1 MGLDFFGFDI
11 TTNSDISF
19 STKVPELEIDTE
31 IFPIEQPEIEIPDQ
45 FIEDTFQ
52 SSSEIPQLSTP
63 PTDPTAVEQK
73 EQQPKTSA
81 TVEPEK
87 QPSETQ
93 AQTSKPQQ
101 EDTFTTVPPDTLKI
115 NPSSNNPFTTMPID
129 LKDPN
134 IKWSVVEF
142 PTDAFKFDP
151 NAFKDVDYEWINSA
165 NAKLEISKT
174 KFTDLYKIDGFE
186 QKDPNQFTFEE
197 MKSASA
203 TLNAKQ
209 DFLNDS
215 QKATLSALT
224 KDINNIETIASKNN
238 VAPEQVLQ
246 DLLKNEPEKY
256 GNYFKFI
263 NAAKEQVTA
272 GKIAEFVGNDG
283 IRRNLFDKEENKTI
297 KEFTELSAK
306 LKENKYTSADEKAQ
320 DLIKLVRLQSKIEK
334 SIDFN
339 SEDVKNIKTEVK
351 DMLVKQM
358 EDNKKLIQA
367 SLDELPAAYDKR
379 IKELREKKDLSQ
391 EEKATLARY
400 EENREKVLKLV
411 EKAKNS
417 GFSEFA
423 NSYSELIMEIQKT
436 DPERA
441 QELLT
446 GIVKGKV
453 APEIFAES
461 IKNKGNKED
470 KEAATG
476 ILHDIYTDKVLAER
490 LKVSSKDKDSQMR
503 RIGFDS
509 LVKDLNLSQTTAESL
524 KAEMREL
531 YRDDP
536 RAYDYYYN
544 SSSSSNYSEEQ
555 ALTSSV
561 YTKDEISLLS
571 KIDQEA
577 NRGVLTSVAASNE
590 TLRTFMKET
599 GISSETLARLML
611 NDDREG
617 LKQYRKE
624 TSSQVA

>member
-1 MGLDFFGFDI
+1 MGLDFSCFDI

-45 FIEDTFQ
+45 FIKDTFQ
-52 SSSEIPQLSTP
+52 SSSEIPQLPTP
-63 PTDPTAVEQK
+63 PVTDPTAVEQE

-93 AQTSKPQQ
+93 AQQ
-101 EDTFTTVPPDTLKI
+101 EDTFTTTVPPDTLKI
-115 NPSSNNPFTTMPID
+115 NPSTNNPFTTMPID

-151 NAFKDVDYEWINSA
+151 NAFKGVDYEWINSA
-165 NAKLEISKT
+165 NAKFEISNK

-186 QKDPNQFTFEE
+186 QKDPNQLTFEE

-224 KDINNIETIASKNN
+224 KDISNIETIALKNKI
-238 VAPEQVLQ
+238 APDEVLQ

-272 GKIAEFVGNDG
+272 GEVGVFVGIDE
-283 IRRNLFDKEENKTI
+283 IRQSLFDKEENKTI
-297 KEFTELSAK
+297 KEFTALSTK
-306 LKENKYTSADEKAQ
+306 LKENNYTSPDEKAQ
-320 DLIKLVRLQSKIEK
+320 DLKKLIDLQLEIAK
-334 SIDFN
+334 SVDFN
-339 SEDVKNIKTEVK
+339 SEQVKNINSEVK

-358 EDNKKLIQA
+358 EENKELIKA
-367 SLDELPAAYDKR
+367 SLDEISAAYDKR
-379 IKELREKKDLSQ
+379 IKELRGKQDLSQ
-391 EEKATLARY
+391 EERATLARY

-417 GFSEFA
+417 GFGEFA

-441 QELLT
+441 QELIT

-453 APEIFAES
+453 APEVFAES
-461 IKNKGNKED
+461 VKNTGNEEEK
-470 KEAATG
+470 KAATE

-503 RIGFDS
+503 RIGFES
-509 LVKDLNLSQTTAESL
+509 LVKDLNLSQTTTENL
-524 KAEMREL
+524 KDEMREL
-531 YRDDP
+531 YQDNP
-536 RAYDYYYN
+536 SEYDYYYN
-544 SSSSSNYSEEQ
+544 SPQSNYSNSPEQ

-561 YTKDEISLLS
+561 YTEDEISLLS

-577 NRGVLTSVAASNE
+577 NRGVLISVAASSE
-590 TLRTFMKET
+590 ALRTFMRET
-599 GISSETLARLML
+599 GISSESLARLML
-611 NDDREG
+611 NNDVDG

>member
-1 MGLDFFGFDI
+1 MGKGY
-11 TTNSDISF
+11 T
-19 STKVPELEIDTE
+19 
-31 IFPIEQPEIEIPDQ
+31 
-45 FIEDTFQ
+45 
-52 SSSEIPQLSTP
+52 
-63 PTDPTAVEQK
+63 
-73 EQQPKTSA
+73 
-81 TVEPEK
+81 
-87 QPSETQ
+87 
-93 AQTSKPQQ
+93 
-101 EDTFTTVPPDTLKI
+101 
-115 NPSSNNPFTTMPID
+115 
-129 LKDPN
+129 
-134 IKWSVVEF
+134 
-142 PTDAFKFDP
+142 FKFDP
-151 NAFKDVDYEWINSA
+151 NAFTFKNIDSAWINSA
-165 NAKLEISKT
+165 NAKFEISNT
-174 KFTDLYKIDGFE
+174 KFTAVYQIDGFN
-186 QKDPNQFTFEE
+186 QKDPNQLTFEE

-224 KDINNIETIASKNN
+224 KDINNIETIALKNKI
-238 VAPEQVLQ
+238 APDEVLQ

-272 GKIAEFVGNDG
+272 GEVAQLVGLNPFFQGIVVENDS
-283 IRRNLFDKEENKTI
+283 I
-297 KEFTELSAK
+297 KEFTALSTK
-306 LKENKYTSADEKAQ
+306 LKENNYASADEKAQ
-320 DLIKLVRLQSKIEK
+320 DLFKLVKLQSEIEK

-339 SEDVKNIKTEVK
+339 SEEVKNIKTEVK

-379 IKELREKKDLSQ
+379 IKELRGKQDLSPD
-391 EEKATLARY
+391 EEKILARY
-400 EENREKVLKLV
+400 EERREKVLKLV

-417 GFSEFA
+417 GFGEFA
-423 NSYSELIMEIQKT
+423 NNYSELIMEIEKT

-441 QELLT
+441 QELIT

-453 APEIFAES
+453 APEVFAES
-461 IKNKGNKED
+461 VKNKGNKED
-470 KEAATG
+470 KEAATE

-490 LKVSSKDKDSQMR
+490 LKVSSKDKDSQMK

-536 RAYDYYYN
+536 RAYAYYYN
-544 SSSSSNYSEEQ
+544 SSSPSNYSEEQ
-555 ALTSSV
+555 ALTSSA

-611 NDDREG
+611 NNDVDG
-617 LKQYRKE
+617 LKQYREE

>member
-1 MGLDFFGFDI
+1 MGFGFSFLKLDI
-11 TTNSDISF
+11 GIE
-19 STKVPELEIDTE
+19 VPELEIGTND
-31 IFPIEQPEIEIPDQ
+31 IEIPPVEVPEPKIKDQ
-45 FIEDTFQ
+45 VIEDTFAPFKVALPP
-52 SSSEIPQLSTP
+52 SI
-63 PTDPTAVEQK
+63 PTDSTATNPE
-73 EQQPKTSA
+73 TSA
-81 TVEPEK
+81 TVEPKK

-93 AQTSKPQQ
+93 TLQNQTQISKPQQ
-101 EDTFTTVPPDTLKI
+101 EDTFMTVPPDTFKI
-115 NPSSNNPFTTMPID
+115 NSSTNNVFTTTPID
-129 LKDPN
+129 FNDPD

-142 PTDAFKFDP
+142 PTDTFKFDP
-151 NAFKDVDYEWINSA
+151 NAFTFKNIDSAWINSA
-165 NAKLEISKT
+165 NAKFEISNT
-174 KFTDLYKIDGFE
+174 KFTAVYQIDGFN
-186 QKDPNQFTFEE
+186 QKDPNQLTFEE

-224 KDINNIETIASKNN
+224 KDISNIETIALKNKI
-238 VAPEQVLQ
+238 APDEVLQ

-256 GNYFKFI
+256 GNYFEFI

-272 GKIAEFVGNDG
+272 GEVAQLVGLNPFFQGIVVENDS
-283 IRRNLFDKEENKTI
+283 I
-297 KEFTELSAK
+297 KEFTALSTK
-306 LKENKYTSADEKAQ
+306 LKENNYASADEKAQ
-320 DLIKLVRLQSKIEK
+320 DLFKLVKLQSEIEK

-339 SEDVKNIKTEVK
+339 SEEVKNIKTEVK

-367 SLDELPAAYDKR
+367 SLEELPAAYDKR
-379 IKELREKKDLSQ
+379 IKELRGKQDLSPD
-391 EEKATLARY
+391 EEKILARY
-400 EENREKVLKLV
+400 EEGREKVLKLV

-417 GFSEFA
+417 GFGEFA
-423 NSYSELIMEIQKT
+423 NNYSELIVEIEKT

-441 QELLT
+441 QELIT

-453 APEIFAES
+453 APEVFAES
-461 IKNKGNKED
+461 VKNKGNKED
-470 KEAATG
+470 KEAATE

-490 LKVSSKDKDSQMR
+490 LKVSSKDKDSQMK

-536 RAYDYYYN
+536 RAYAYYYN
-544 SSSSSNYSEEQ
+544 SSSASNYSEEQ
-555 ALTSSV
+555 ALTSSA

-611 NDDREG
+611 NNDVDG
-617 LKQYRKE
+617 LKQYREE

>member
-1 MGLDFFGFDI
+1 MSFGFSFLKLDI
-11 TTNSDISF
+11 GIE
-19 STKVPELEIDTE
+19 VPELEIGTND
-31 IFPIEQPEIEIPDQ
+31 IEIPPVEVPEPG
-45 FIEDTFQ
+45 IEPDPVVIKDTFQ
-52 SSSEIPQLSTP
+52 SSSEIPKLPPPPVTDPTEAATLATKPEQQPSTAKPPQTP
-63 PTDPTAVEQK
+63 PTK
-73 EQQPKTSA
+73 L
-81 TVEPEK
+81 
-87 QPSETQ
+87 
-93 AQTSKPQQ
+93 
-101 EDTFTTVPPDTLKI
+101 EDKFTTAS
-115 NPSSNNPFTTMPID
+115 PSSFFDPNKNPFTTTPIN
-129 LKDPN
+129 LYYDPD
-134 IKWSVVEF
+134 IKFSVVEF

-151 NAFKDVDYEWINSA
+151 NAFKDSHFKNIDSAWINSA
-165 NAKLEISKT
+165 NVTFATSNI
-174 KFTDLYKIDGFE
+174 KFTDVYTIDGFN
-186 QKDPNQFTFEE
+186 QKDPNQLTFEE

-203 TLNAKQ
+203 VLNTKQ
-209 DFLNDS
+209 KFLNDS

-224 KDINNIETIASKNN
+224 KDINNIETIASKNK
-238 VAPEQVLQ
+238 VTPEQVLQ

-256 GNYFKFI
+256 ANYFKFI

-272 GKIAEFVGNDG
+272 GEVAEFVGKDK
-283 IRRNLFDKEENKTI
+283 IRQGLFGENEPI
-297 KEFTELSAK
+297 KEFTELSTK
-306 LKENKYTSADEKAQ
+306 LKENNYASVEEKAE
-320 DLIKLVRLQSKIEK
+320 DLFKLVKLQSEIEK
-334 SIDFN
+334 SVDFD
-339 SEDVKNIKTEVK
+339 SVKVKNIKTEVK

-358 EDNKKLIQA
+358 EDNKALIQA

-379 IKELREKKDLSQ
+379 IEELRGKQDLSQ
-391 EEKATLARY
+391 EERATLERY
-400 EENREKVLKLV
+400 ENNREKVLKLV

-417 GFSEFA
+417 GFDKFA
-423 NSYSELIMEIQKT
+423 ESYSELIMEIQKT

-441 QELLT
+441 QELIT

-461 IKNKGNKED
+461 VKNTGDRED
-470 KEAATG
+470 REAATG
-476 ILHDIYTDKVLAER
+476 ILHDIYTDRDLANE
-490 LKVSSKDKDSQMR
+490 LQVTSKDKDSQIR

-536 RAYDYYYN
+536 RAYAYYYN
-544 SSSSSNYSEEQ
+544 SSSPSNYSEEQ
-555 ALTSSV
+555 ALTSSA

-611 NDDREG
+611 NNDVDG
-617 LKQYRKE
+617 LKQYREE